1 MDINHL
7 LYETCPNRKAKMK
20 KTIISLALLGVLT
33 LACNLP
39 FQVTL
44 NTPAETPTGAPSD
57 LALTVTAQAQLLAN
71 TDNADTPKNNATQS
85 EPPSTAAEATNTPI
99 PLPTTTPSLAVSP
112 TPNNTATSST
122 LMVSVSLDTNCR
134 TGPGKAYDIV
144 GALLVGESAE
154 VTGKNTSSGYW
165 IVKNPDNPSKTCWL
179 WGQYASVAGNT
190 ASLAEVSVPP
200 TPTPVIPA
208 APSNLSQSSICY
220 AFITGVSS
228 HKSDITLS
236 WQDNSSNE
244 DGFKIYL
251 KANYI
256 TGSVFIPIGTVGTNQ
271 TSYSF
276 NAIHYASANDVKFKV
291 EAFNS
296 AGATMSA
303 EISLD
308 PSSCP

>member
-1 MDINHL
+1 
-7 LYETCPNRKAKMK
+7 MK
-20 KTIISLALLGVLT
+20 KTIITLALLSVLT

-44 NTPAETPTGAPSD
+44 NTPAETPTEPPSD

-71 TDNADTPKNNATQS
+71 INNTITPEAVLPQNEQTES
-85 EPPSTAAEATNTPI
+85 SPTATNTPI
-99 PLPTTTPSLAVSP
+99 LLPSTTPTLAASP
-112 TPNNTATSST
+112 TPNTTVTPTTPMA
-122 LMVSVSLDTNCR
+122 SVSLDTNCR
-134 TGPGKAYDIV
+134 TGPGQAYDIV
-144 GALLVGESAE
+144 GALLVGENVE

-165 IVKNPDNPSKTCWL
+165 IVKNPDNPTKTCWL

-190 ASLAEVSVPP
+190 ASLAEISIPP
-200 TPTPVIPA
+200 TPTPVIPT
-208 APSNLSQSSICY
+208 APSKLSQSSICY

-228 HKSDITLS
+228 HKSDIILS

-256 TGSVFIPIGTVGTNQ
+256 TGSVFIPIGTVGANQ

-276 NAIHYASANDVKFKV
+276 SAIHYASANDVKFKV

-296 AGATMSA
+296 AGASMSA

-308 PSSCP
+308 PSGCP

>member
-1 MDINHL
+1 
-7 LYETCPNRKAKMK
+7 MK
-20 KTIISLALLGVLT
+20 KTIIILASLGILT
-33 LACNLP
+33 LACSLP
-39 FQVTL
+39 FQVTFDIP
-44 NTPAETPTGAPSD
+44 TETPEGPSD
-57 LALTVTAQAQLLAN
+57 LALTVTAQAQILAEV
-71 TDNADTPKNNATQS
+71 NNAEVPENNSPQS
-85 EPPSTAAEATNTPI
+85 EPLSSAQATNTPI
-99 PLPTTTPSLAVSP
+99 PLPTITPTIAASP
-112 TPNNTATSST
+112 TPNRTATPSIPI
-122 LMVSVSLDTNCR
+122 VSVSLDTNCR

-144 GALLVGESAE
+144 GALLIGESTE
-154 VTGKNTSSGYW
+154 ITGKNTSSGYW

>member
-1 MDINHL
+1 
-7 LYETCPNRKAKMK
+7 MK
-20 KTIISLALLGVLT
+20 KRLIHLALLGILT

-39 FQVTL
+39 FQITFD
-44 NTPAETPTGAPSD
+44 PPTAPPTEPPSD
-57 LALTVTAQAQLLAN
+57 LALTVTAQAQLLTN
-71 TDNADTPKNNATQS
+71 INN
-85 EPPSTAAEATNTPI
+85 TNTPQATPI
-99 PLPTTTPSLAVSP
+99 QSDQSANPPANTPFLLPTLTPTIAASP
-112 TPNNTATSST
+112 TPNST
-122 LMVSVSLDTNCR
+122 ETPSIPIISVSLDTNCR
-134 TGPGKAYDIV
+134 TGPGQAYDIV
-144 GALLVGESAE
+144 GALLIGESTE

-165 IVKNPDNPSKTCWL
+165 IVKNPDKPISTCWL
-179 WGQYASVAGNT
+179 WGEYATVTGNQS
-190 ASLAEVSVPP
+190 SLVEVRIPP
-200 TPTPVIPA
+200 TPTPSIPA

-228 HKSDITLS
+228 HKSDVTLS

-256 TGSVFIPIGTVGTNQ
+256 TGSVFIPIGTVGANQ

-276 NAIHYASANDVKFKV
+276 SAIHYGFANDVKFKV

-296 AGATMSA
+296 TGATMSA

-308 PSSCP
+308 PSGCP

>member
-1 MDINHL
+1 
-7 LYETCPNRKAKMK
+7 MK
-20 KTIISLALLGVLT
+20 KTIITLALLGILT

-39 FQVTL
+39 FQVTFDSP
-44 NTPAETPTGAPSD
+44 TETPTEPPSD

-71 TDNADTPKNNATQS
+71 VSNANTPETDPPQS
-85 EPPSTAAEATNTPI
+85 EQSEGSVATSTPNTTAT
-99 PLPTTTPSLAVSP
+99 PTTP
-112 TPNNTATSST
+112 
-122 LMVSVSLDTNCR
+122 MISVSLDTNCR

-144 GALLVGESAE
+144 GALLVGGSTE

-165 IVKNPDNPSKTCWL
+165 IVKNPNNPSKTCWL

-308 PSSCP
+308 PSGCP